1 MNVHTLFLGFTVM
14 SQGVFVQLI
23 TIDFANVSEHMP
35 VAKISLPWQAEGLK
49 GEVEVPMIHS

>member
-1 MNVHTLFLGFTVM
+1 MFLGYTVM
-14 SQGVFVQLI
+14 PQRELVQLI
-23 TIDFANVSEHMP
+23 AIDFANVSEHMP